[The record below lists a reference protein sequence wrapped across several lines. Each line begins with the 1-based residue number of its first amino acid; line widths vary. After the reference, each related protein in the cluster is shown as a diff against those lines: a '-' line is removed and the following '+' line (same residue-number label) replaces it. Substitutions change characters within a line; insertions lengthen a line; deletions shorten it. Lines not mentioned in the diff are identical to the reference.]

1 MKTNLEKLEKCQ
13 TKLSVVVEPE
23 EWKNAQQKEFKKLAD
38 QTTVPG
44 FRKGHAPENLVK
56 TKVNHA
62 EVLRR
67 AADAMIDVAYKNAI
81 KEHQL
86 KPYYQPELNIV
97 KMDDD
102 QFEFDITF
110 IGAPTVKLG
119 GYKDIEVKKDKVK
132 VTKEEVDHEVS
143 HILDRYAELVS
154 KDGKAEEGDTVVID
168 FKGFKDNEEF
178 EGGSAEGYSLEL
190 GSHSFIPGFEEGVV
204 GMKREES
211 KDIELTFP
219 EDYMAKELAG
229 QKVVFNVIVHDIKKR
244 VIPDLDEEFF
254 KDLDMEG
261 VSNKEELEKVVE
273 EEIKAQKER
282 EADNKFIED
291 LLEKASK
298 NMKVEIDEEII
309 DAETDRMYKNFI
321 EKLKMQGVT
330 EELYFAYSGAKKE
343 DIMKDMKKEAEKRVA
358 YRYLLEAIV
367 KAEEITISDKD
378 AKDEVKKMADMYKM
392 TEEDIMKELG
402 SLEVV
407 KYDLAM
413 QKAIELLKEN
423 N

>member
-1 MKTNLEKLEKCQ
+1 MKKQVNYKVIGEEWKEAKDKAFNKLVKKVKIDGFREGKVPRNVFEKKYGTGDIISEAMEDLVQKKYSEVIITEKLIP
-13 TKLSVVVEPE
+13 VVEP
-23 EWKNAQQKEFKKLAD
+23 KL
-38 QTTVPG
+38 
-44 FRKGHAPENLVK
+44 E
-56 TKVNHA
+56 
-62 EVLRR
+62 
-67 AADAMIDVAYKNAI
+67 
-81 KEHQL
+81 
-86 KPYYQPELNIV
+86 IV
-97 KMDDD
+97 KADDEG
-102 QFEFDITF
+102 FEVNMTF
-110 IGAPTVKLG
+110 ILDPEVTLG
-119 GYKDIEVKKDKVK
+119 EYKGLKVKKDKVK
-132 VTKEEVDHEVS
+132 VAKEEVDHEVS

-244 VIPDLDEEFF
+244 VIPELDEEFF

-321 EKLKMQGVT
+321 EKLKMQGVN

>member
-1 MKTNLEKLEKCQ
+1 MKKQVNYKVNGEEWKEAKDKAFNKLVKKVKIDGFREGKVPRNVFEKKYGTGDIISEAMEDLVQKKYGEVIITEKLIP
-13 TKLSVVVEPE
+13 VVEP
-23 EWKNAQQKEFKKLAD
+23 KL
-38 QTTVPG
+38 
-44 FRKGHAPENLVK
+44 E
-56 TKVNHA
+56 
-62 EVLRR
+62 
-67 AADAMIDVAYKNAI
+67 
-81 KEHQL
+81 
-86 KPYYQPELNIV
+86 IV
-97 KMDDD
+97 KADDEG
-102 QFEFDITF
+102 FEVNMTF
-110 IGAPTVKLG
+110 ILDPEVTLG
-119 GYKDIEVKKDKVK
+119 EYKGLKVKKDKVK

-229 QKVVFNVIVHDIKKR
+229 QKVVFNVTVHDIKKR
-244 VIPDLDEEFF
+244 VIPELDEEFF

-261 VSNKEELEKVVE
+261 VTNKEELDKVVE
-273 EEIKAQKER
+273 EEIKVQKEHDA
-282 EADNKFIED
+282 ENKYIDD
-291 LLEKASK
+291 LLEAASK
-298 NMKVEIDEEII
+298 NMTIDLDEEIV
-309 DAETDRMYKNFI
+309 DAEVERMYKEFTNR
-321 EKLKMQGVT
+321 LKMQGVD
-330 EELYFAYSGAKKE
+330 EELYFAYDGVTKE
-343 DIMKDMKKEAEKRVA
+343 KVKEDMKKEAETRVK

-367 KAEEITISDKD
+367 KAEKIEISEKD
-378 AKDEVKKMADMYKM
+378 AKAELKKMAEDYKM
-392 TEEDIMKELG
+392 TEEDLLKEFNN
-402 SLEVV
+402 SLEVL

-413 QKAIELLKEN
+413 RKAIEVLKEN

>member
-1 MKTNLEKLEKCQ
+1 MKKQVNYKVNGEEWKEAKDKAFNKLVKKVKVDGFREGKVPRNVFEKRYGTGDIISEAMEDLVQKKYSEVIITEKLIP
-13 TKLSVVVEPE
+13 VVEPKLE
-23 EWKNAQQKEFKKLAD
+23 IVNADDE
-38 QTTVPG
+38 G
-44 FRKGHAPENLVK
+44 FE
-56 TKVNHA
+56 VN
-62 EVLRR
+62 
-67 AADAMIDVAYKNAI
+67 M
-81 KEHQL
+81 
-86 KPYYQPELNIV
+86 
-97 KMDDD
+97 
-102 QFEFDITF
+102 TF
-110 IGAPTVKLG
+110 ILNPEVTLG
-119 GYKDIEVKKDKVK
+119 EYKGLKVKKDKVK
-132 VTKEEVDHEVS
+132 VTKEEVEHEVG

-154 KDGKAEEGDTVVID
+154 KDGNAEEGDTVVID

-229 QKVVFNVIVHDIKKR
+229 QKVVFNVTVHDIKKR

-261 VSNKEELEKVVE
+261 VSNKEELDKVVE

-282 EADNKFIED
+282 DADNKFIED

-309 DAETDRMYKNFI
+309 DDEANRMYKNFI
-321 EKLKMQGVT
+321 ERLKMQGVT

-378 AKDEVKKMADMYKM
+378 AKAEVKKMADMYKM
-392 TEEDIMKELG
+392 TEEDIMKELE

-407 KYDLAM
+407 KYDLSM